1 MAVRLKRLLSQNRR
15 AVAVLLDESRAALN
29 SPICIQDAS
38 GALLLGDEPCDD
50 VERHAID
57 CAGET
62 IGWVAGG
69 RGSQVLANWLTLLAN
84 QVIEMD
90 ALADEALNRYR
101 EVNLL
106 YNLTGKL
113 TASLDP
119 KDVCSVAIE
128 ETRRSIQSSA
138 GGVLLLDKP
147 AGSLTFAAGFGALPG
162 QVPVGEGV
170 IGACAQT
177 NKAEVVNA
185 LQQDPRHSQAESAFG
200 ALLCTPLETR
210 GNVLGVLLLA
220 SESTDVYT
228 AGDLKLL
235 STLAS
240 QSAPIIE
247 NALMHERMLLE
258 AKEREER
265 LEQQIQALRIELDES
280 RQAKKVAEI
289 TESDYF
295 KRLSQQADD
304 LRRLVEDPG

>member
-1 MAVRLKRLLSQNRR
+1 MAVILKRLLNQNRR
-15 AVAVLLDESRAALN
+15 TVAGLLNETCAAMD
-29 SPICIQDAS
+29 SVISIQDTS
-38 GALLLGDEPCDD
+38 GTVLLGDEPAGGA
-50 VERHAID
+50 EIYEIL

-62 IGWVAGG
+62 IGRVVGG
-69 RGSQVLANWLTLLAN
+69 RGSHVLANWLAHLAN
-84 QVIEMD
+84 QVVEID

-106 YNLTGKL
+106 YNLSGKL

-119 KDVCSVAIE
+119 RDVCSVAIE
-128 ETRRSIQSSA
+128 ETRRSIQSAA
-138 GGVLLLDKP
+138 GGVLLLDKT
-147 AGSLTFAAGFGALPG
+147 AGNLNFAAGFGALPEL
-162 QVPVGEGV
+162 VALGEGV
-170 IGACAQT
+170 IGACALT

-185 LQQDPRHSQAESAFG
+185 IHLDPRHSQAESAFG
-200 ALLCTPLETR
+200 ALLCAPLETR
-210 GNVLGVLLLA
+210 GNMLGVILLA
-220 SESTDVYT
+220 SESSDEYS

-304 LRRLVEDPG
+304 LRRLVADAG

>member
-1 MAVRLKRLLSQNRR
+1 MAVRLKRLLTQNRR
-15 AVAVLLDESRAALN
+15 AVAVLLDETTAAMG
-29 SPICIQDAS
+29 SVIGIQDS
-38 GALLLGDEPCDD
+38 TGTLLLGDEPGVGAEVHA
-50 VERHAID
+50 VE
-57 CAGET
+57 CAGES
-62 IGWVAGG
+62 IGWVVGG
-69 RGSQVLANWLTLLAN
+69 RGSQVLADWLAHLAN
-84 QVIEMD
+84 QVVEME
-90 ALADEALNRYR
+90 ALADEALDRYR

-106 YNLTGKL
+106 YNLSGKL

-119 KDVCSVAIE
+119 KEVCSVAIE
-128 ETRRSIQSSA
+128 ETRRSIQSTA
-138 GGVLLLDKP
+138 GGVLLLDEP
-147 AGSLTFAAGFGALPG
+147 ARILAFAAGFGAPPE
-162 QVPVGEGV
+162 QVPLGEGV

-185 LQQDPRHSQAESAFG
+185 LQLDPRHSQAESAFG
-200 ALLCTPLETR
+200 ALLCAPLETR
-210 GNVLGVLLLA
+210 GKVLGVILLV
-220 SESTDVYT
+220 SKSTDVYT

-247 NALMHERMLLE
+247 NALMHERLLLE

-265 LEQQIQALRIELDES
+265 LQQQIQALRIELDES

-304 LRRLVEDPG
+304 LRRLVEGTG